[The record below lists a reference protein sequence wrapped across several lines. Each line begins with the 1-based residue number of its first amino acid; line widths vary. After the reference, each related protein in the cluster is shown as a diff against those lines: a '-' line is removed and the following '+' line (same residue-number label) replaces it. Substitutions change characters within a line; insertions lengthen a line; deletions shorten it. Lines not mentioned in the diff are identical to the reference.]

1 MSPLEAPSWKLYL
14 ELRNNFIKFLKNI
27 LISYLNTI
35 LTRTLKDLVRFLHK
49 DSYKNFQRS
58 CKILVWIFV
67 RSCCGLVLSYKNLT
81 RSCKILVRFWWELFE
96 ENDIKGNICKTSWYF
111 PPRVKALLVQGLP
124 DIISLLV
131 KLSFSLIAPVKHK
144 IEKRDKI
151 NNRISIT
158 FLFIWVC

>member
-96 ENDIKGNICKTSWYF
+96 ENDIKGNICKRSCKILGRILEESSKTLNY
-111 PPRVKALLVQGLP
+111 PPL
-124 DIISLLV
+124 
-131 KLSFSLIAPVKHK
+131 
-144 IEKRDKI
+144 KRPYSTKCTQ
-151 NNRISIT
+151 SYQWPKF
-158 FLFIWVC
+158 FLT